1 MAGVR
6 AGEFPQFF
14 VELALTPDPFA
25 AYLDTAFTY
34 GDAATT
40 NDYLYVD
47 MSSIADYAIQAG
59 DVFEYDVYVPSTNAA
74 GAGVGGMDV
83 ESATQAGR
91 SFGSIADAYGAIN
104 NPTIP
109 RDQWIH
115 RALPLAAMI
124 GQTIIL
130 WELVAE
136 QDRAAAG
143 TATARYR
150 DIYISDGAGSI
161 RRNVWRQDDQV
172 PTYGVAYS
180 APAGGTFAG
189 PKAADPPVWTDIT
202 AYVRG
207 FAITDFGRQHE
218 LDVIQPA
225 SASVRLNNRDR
236 RFDPTYA
243 AGPYYPNLTPLRRMR
258 IRAVWQGQTYYR
270 YDGHVLGWP
279 RERHGPREAQSEVQL
294 VDAFEALSQALLYTQ
309 GAVWPQ
315 ELSGARVNRVLDAIG
330 YPSAD
335 RIVDAGNSTIQG
347 MLIAY
352 ADKINALEHL
362 QDVEDAELGLFY
374 IDGLRRAIF
383 RDRSYR
389 SAFQASVLAT
399 FGDAAPANGE
409 LPYKDLSLSYDRDQI
424 RNEVVVQPANH
435 TDAQVA
441 TDYASRA
448 RYGRRTE
455 SRTPLLFS
463 DNEAADMSY
472 YLLGRYKDPALR
484 VESID
489 LDGRMG
495 NAVVT
500 QILARSLGDR
510 IKVVQRPPPAGSSA
524 ISQESHI
531 ENMKLDV
538 GLEGDKK
545 SIKATW
551 QLSPADTQSFWV
563 LDSTVNSVLGVST
576 RPGF

>member
-1 MAGVR
+1 
-6 AGEFPQFF
+6 
-14 VELALTPDPFA
+14 
-25 AYLDTAFTY
+25 
-34 GDAATT
+34 
-40 NDYLYVD
+40 
-47 MSSIADYAIQAG
+47 
-59 DVFEYDVYVPSTNAA
+59 
-74 GAGVGGMDV
+74 
-83 ESATQAGR
+83 
-91 SFGSIADAYGAIN
+91 
-104 NPTIP
+104 
-109 RDQWIH
+109 
-115 RALPLAAMI
+115 
-124 GQTIIL
+124 
-130 WELVAE
+130 
-136 QDRAAAG
+136 
-143 TATARYR
+143 
-150 DIYISDGAGSI
+150 
-161 RRNVWRQDDQV
+161 
-172 PTYGVAYS
+172 
-180 APAGGTFAG
+180 
-189 PKAADPPVWTDIT
+189 
-202 AYVRG
+202 
-207 FAITDFGRQHE
+207 
-218 LDVIQPA
+218 VIQPA